1 MKNKV
6 TLVNRKPCKCPH
18 CGGKVV
24 PVIYGEPT
32 PETYERSLQGEF
44 VLGGCII
51 DDDNPD
57 WECLECHRGFRKARS

>member
-6 TLVNRKPCKCPH
+6 TLVSRKPCKCPY

-32 PETYERSLQGEF
+32 PEAYEKSLRGEF
-44 VLGGCII
+44 ILGDCII
-51 DDDNPD
+51 DDDFHD
-57 WECLECHRGFRKARS
+57 WECLECHHGFRKR